1 MSAPMTP
8 LLSEEKTEKTPALL
22 PLSSR
27 ILTAI
32 LNLNAVCGICPFAAF
47 AFRNPVQG
55 TSCQNAWIFIYDST
69 EGTARLATEA
79 QRARGFLWCLSRDQC
94 SLRLLLNNFELHLA
108 FPLRTPCLRG

>member
-32 LNLNAVCGICPFAAF
+32 HWAAGATPVRKAPSAPLSMEATTMLSPVMPNPFQT
-47 AFRNPVQG
+47 VSVG
-55 TSCQNAWIFIYDST
+55 M
-69 EGTARLATEA
+69 
-79 QRARGFLWCLSRDQC
+79 
-94 SLRLLLNNFELHLA
+94 
-108 FPLRTPCLRG
+108 